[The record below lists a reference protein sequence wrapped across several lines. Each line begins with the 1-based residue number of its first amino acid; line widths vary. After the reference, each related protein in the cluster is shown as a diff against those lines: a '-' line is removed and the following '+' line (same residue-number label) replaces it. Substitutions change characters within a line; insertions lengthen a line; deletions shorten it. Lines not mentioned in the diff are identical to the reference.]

1 MSTTIVTPSIEERI
15 QRQVESGRYA
25 DGTAVL
31 ERALDD
37 LERSENLRL
46 LKALIA
52 EAEEDIARGDVFEA
66 TPEFWDEVWE
76 EAMAMDPNTPLPE
89 HLRP

>member
-1 MSTTIVTPSIEERI
+1 MSLTIVEPSIEERI
-15 QRQVESGRYA
+15 ERLVDSGRYPDA
-25 DGTAVL
+25 SAVL
-31 ERALDD
+31 ERALE
-37 LERSENLRL
+37 LMERAENLRL

-52 EAEEDIARGDVFEA
+52 EAEEDIARGDVYEA

-76 EAMAMDPNTPLPE
+76 EALAMDPNSPLPE